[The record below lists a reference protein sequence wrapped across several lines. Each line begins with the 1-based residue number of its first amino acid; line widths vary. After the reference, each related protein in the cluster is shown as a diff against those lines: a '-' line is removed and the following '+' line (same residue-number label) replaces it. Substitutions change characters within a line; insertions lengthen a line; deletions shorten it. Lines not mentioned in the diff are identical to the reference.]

1 MAGKDVSDAASRVR
15 SLLGK
20 EDRRKR
26 RMASMMDRL
35 QAHGWSIPK
44 PARPAQGPT
53 VGDAAQAIEAR
64 HGAADAL
71 RDEAERQLAAATAE
85 SSRGPADDLD
95 SLQFKRDDSISEWRW
110 AVLAMVEYVD
120 LRGESRDLA
129 LHADSDIVP
138 ILAGIHAYRHLDP
151 RSQRNVLG
159 LINKMATSEYRPD
172 LWPLAGRLQE
182 HVAAAKAS
190 PYQSLW
196 SMSDKE
202 ISDHIRRRD
211 FLNILDYA
219 GDAQDIGELGLVGAG
234 AANIARSVTIPG
246 AAANG
251 VLLAA
256 KYATKANKAHLESIL
271 EERRN
276 GGNPFD
282 RLPAA
287 NP

>member
-1 MAGKDVSDAASRVR
+1 MR
-15 SLLGK
+15 
-20 EDRRKR
+20 
-26 RMASMMDRL
+26 
-35 QAHGWSIPK
+35 I
-44 PARPAQGPT
+44 
-53 VGDAAQAIEAR
+53 
-64 HGAADAL
+64 
-71 RDEAERQLAAATAE
+71 
-85 SSRGPADDLD
+85 
-95 SLQFKRDDSISEWRW
+95 
-110 AVLAMVEYVD
+110 
-120 LRGESRDLA
+120 
-129 LHADSDIVP
+129 SDIVP

-151 RSQRNVLG
+151 RSQEKVLG

-202 ISDHIRRRD
+202 TSDHIRRQED

-256 KYATKANKAHLESIL
+256 KYATKANKAHLELIL

-282 RLPAA
+282 RLPAVNRSA
-287 NP
+287 FRSYGMPAERATAGALPWTSPISTVVLMARR